1 MKVRRPARTA
11 TVLRPLRATTK
22 RRRRLTLVEALL
34 LVATGHVSCRS
45 RRRGRLKRLEGLQD
59 AERDAADG

>member
-22 RRRRLTLVEALL
+22 RRRRLTLVEALR
-34 LVATGHVSCRS
+34 LVATVTS
-45 RRRGRLKRLEGLQD
+45 
-59 AERDAADG
+59 AAVLGGGAG